1 MIYID
6 CNLTHCNLGNG
17 NIAAIYPDI
26 RIGMDVNDNVD
37 VVKLRDFQTKL
48 QQFMDK
54 GLNSCIIG
62 TKNNATEEL

>member
-17 NIAAIYPDI
+17 RIAAIYPDI

-48 QQFMDK
+48 Q
-54 GLNSCIIG
+54 
-62 TKNNATEEL
+62 

>member
-37 VVKLRDFQTKL
+37 VVKLRDFQTRL
-48 QQFMDK
+48 QKFMDK
-54 GLNSCIIG
+54 GLNDCLIY
-62 TKNNATEEL
+62 NNQ